1 MNRRVAA
8 AIAAGTLAFGLL
20 AGAAGGLVI
29 GNSGSSGA
37 GDYRAEMT
45 QMMGG
50 RWGSGMM
57 GSGMMGS
64 GMMGGQWDSGMMGPR
79 TTANPQP

>member
-20 AGAAGGLVI
+20 AGAAGGLAI

-37 GDYRAEMT
+37 GDYRAEMS

-50 RWGSGMM
+50 GW